1 MRVFKFLILFLFC
14 LVVLTIIMPVGQ
26 AQKPD
31 TTFEKTILP
40 YLQENCTSCHNAKSP
55 SGGLNLELYQTP
67 ASVLQAQEAWENV
80 LHKLQTGEMPPQ
92 GLPRPD
98 RAQTETVMR
107 WLETTFAHANKLVK
121 PDPGRITARRLNRAE
136 YNNTIRDL
144 LGVDIE
150 PAKDF
155 PQDDSAHG
163 FDNIADAL
171 TLSPTLME
179 KYLAAAE
186 KISHLAVFGPD
197 VKVQTFRIEPTR
209 PRRMETNP
217 VQITQPPFYTME
229 DYDVTGISHPGSY
242 HWKYRFPATGE
253 YHFRLRADGARPPG
267 SEPQMMD
274 LYLDGKIVQSFEVP
288 SKVTETNERL
298 PVFMEVRL
306 KITAGQHELIAAFP
320 RLFEGLPASFG
331 GPNPSKKPAP
341 PAPDPARFFPP
352 LPKDATPE
360 QIKAR
365 EAQIERFRNR
375 KPQFGGMAVAEIEIN
390 GPFDH
395 VKGPALA
402 SVQKL
407 YACGHFKGNHQPGC
421 ERKIISSLAH
431 RAFRRPVAASEADG
445 LVSIFTKAKER
456 GRSFEQGIALVVQT
470 ILVTP
475 DFLFRIEESMR
486 NNRLASPV
494 SGDERRFRNSLREQT
509 AFVPVRSDNDRNQSE
524 AVTSYQISPH
534 ELATR
539 LSYFLWSSTPDE
551 ELLRLASQGTLRKPA
566 VLAAQIK
573 RMLRD
578 PKANALAE
586 NFVGQWLE
594 IRRLESQQPDR
605 DRFPDFDDYLRT
617 SMQKET
623 ELLWQSIVQEDRSIM
638 DLIGGKYTFLNERL
652 ARHYGIKGV
661 TGANFRKVD
670 LTGTGRTGI
679 LTHASVLTVS
689 SYGNRTSPV
698 LRGKYIL
705 ENVLNAP
712 PPAAPA
718 NVPRLDEEAVGAKGS
733 LRQQLEKHRVNP
745 VCASCHARMDPLGF
759 SLENYDAVGA
769 WRAKDGNFLIDP
781 SGVLPDGRA
790 FKNAEDLITILQAE
804 KNAFTEALTE
814 KLLTYALGRG
824 LERADRPAVKSLV
837 ANVAAQQ
844 YRFSSLVLEMV
855 RSLPFQKRRGDRT
868 T

>member
-1 MRVFKFLILFLFC
+1 MRVFKILLIFLFC
-14 LVVLTIIMPVGQ
+14 LLVLTIIMPVGQ
-26 AQKPD
+26 AQKTD

-40 YLQENCTSCHNAKSP
+40 FIRENCAGCHNAKSP
-55 SGGLNLELYQTP
+55 AGGLNFELYQTP
-67 ASVLQAQEAWENV
+67 ATVLQAREHWENV
-80 LHKLQTGEMPPQ
+80 LHKLQAGEMPPQ

-98 RAQTETVMR
+98 RTQTERVMR
-107 WLETTFAHANKLVK
+107 WLENQFAHANKLVK

-136 YNNTIRDL
+136 YNNTVRDL

-150 PAKDF
+150 PANDF

-179 KYLAAAE
+179 KYMAAAE
-186 KISHLAVFGPD
+186 KIAHLAVFGPE

-217 VQITQPPFYTME
+217 IQITQPPFYTMQ
-229 DYDVTGISHPGSY
+229 DYDATGISHPGSY

-253 YHFRLRADGARPPG
+253 YHFRVRADGARPPG
-267 SEPQMMD
+267 SDPQMMD
-274 LYLDGKIVQSFEVP
+274 LHLDGKIVQSFEVP
-288 SKVTETNERL
+288 NKVTATNERL

-306 KITAGQHELIAAFP
+306 QVTAGHHQLIAAFP
-320 RLFEGLPASFG
+320 RLFEGLPAGFG
-331 GPNPSKKPAP
+331 GPNPSKQPAP
-341 PAPDPARFFPP
+341 PAQDPARFLQP

-375 KPQFGGMAVAEIEIN
+375 KPQFGGMAIAEVEIN
-390 GPFDH
+390 GPFDY
-395 VKGPALA
+395 VKAPSAESL
-402 SVQKL
+402 QKL
-407 YACGHFKGNHQPGC
+407 YICGHLKGNHQPGC
-421 ERKIISSLAH
+421 ERKIITNLAR
-431 RAFRRPVAASEADG
+431 RAFRRPAESAEVDG
-445 LVSIFTKAKER
+445 LISIFTKAKER
-456 GRSFEQGIALVVQT
+456 GRAFEQGLALVVQA

-475 DFLFRIEESMR
+475 DFLFRVEKPM
-486 NNRLASPV
+486 AS
-494 SGDERRFRNSLREQT
+494 ERRT
-509 AFVPVRSDNDRNQSE
+509 ASISSSTARPFSNGLMASTAKESIQSD
-524 AVTSYQISPH
+524 TIISYQISPH
-534 ELATR
+534 ELAAR
-539 LSYFLWSSTPDE
+539 LSYFLWSSMPDE
-551 ELLRLASQGTLRKPA
+551 ELLRLADQGSLRKPA

-578 PKANALAE
+578 PKASALAE

-605 DRFPDFDDYLRT
+605 DRFPDFDDYLRA

-623 ELLWQSIVQEDRSIM
+623 ELFWQNIMQEDRSIL
-638 DLIGGKYTFLNERL
+638 DFIGGKFTFLNERL

-661 TGANFRKVD
+661 TGASFRKVD

-712 PPAAPA
+712 PPAPPG
-718 NVPRLDEEAVGAKGS
+718 NVPPLDEAAVGAKGT
-733 LRQQLEKHRVNP
+733 LRQQLEQHRQSA

-769 WRAKDGNFLIDP
+769 WRTQEGKFPIDP
-781 SGVLPDGRA
+781 SGTLPNGKS
-790 FKNAEDLITILQAE
+790 FKTADELIGILQAE
-804 KNAFTEALTE
+804 KLAFTEALTE
-814 KLLTYALGRG
+814 KLLIYALGRG
-824 LERADRPAVKSLV
+824 MERADRPAVKTIV
-837 ANVAAQQ
+837 TKVAANQ
-844 YRFSSLVLEMV
+844 YRFSSLVLEIV
-855 RSLPFQKRRGDRT
+855 KSLPFQKRRGEAKL
-868 T
+868 

>member
-1 MRVFKFLILFLFC
+1 MRVFKISLIFLFC
-14 LVVLTIIMPVGQ
+14 LTVLAIIIPVSQ
-26 AQKPD
+26 AQKTD

-40 YLQENCTSCHNAKSP
+40 YIRENCVGCHNAKSP
-55 SGGLNLELYQTP
+55 AGGLNFELYQTP
-67 ASVLQAQEAWENV
+67 ASVLQAREHWENV
-80 LHKLQTGEMPPQ
+80 LHRLQTGEMPPQ

-98 RAQTETVMR
+98 RIQTETVMR
-107 WLETTFAHANKLVK
+107 WLENQFAHANKLVK
-121 PDPGRITARRLNRAE
+121 PDPGRVTARRLNRAE
-136 YNNTIRDL
+136 YNNTVRDL

-150 PAKDF
+150 PANDF

-179 KYLAAAE
+179 KYMAAAE
-186 KISHLAVFGPD
+186 KISHLAVFGPE

-217 VQITQPPFYTME
+217 VQITQAPFYTMQ
-229 DYDVTGISHPGSY
+229 DYDLTGISHPGSY

-253 YHFRLRADGARPPG
+253 YHFRVRADGAKPPG

-288 SKVTETNERL
+288 NKVTATNERL

-306 KITAGQHELIAAFP
+306 KVSAGQHQLIAAFP

-331 GPNPSKKPAP
+331 GPNPSQQPAP

-365 EAQIERFRNR
+365 EAQMERFRNR
-375 KPQFGGMAVAEIEIN
+375 KPQFGGMAIAEVEIN
-390 GPFDH
+390 GPFDY
-395 VKGPALA
+395 VKAPSPE

-407 YACGHFKGNHQPGC
+407 YTCGHLKGNHQPGC
-421 ERKIISSLAH
+421 ERKIITNLARH
-431 RAFRRPVAASEADG
+431 AFRRPAESEEVEG
-445 LVSIFTKAKER
+445 LLSIFIKAKER

-475 DFLFRIEESMR
+475 DFLFRIEKPM
-486 NNRLASPV
+486 A
-494 SGDERRFRNSLREQT
+494 GGERRTVGNNSARPFSKG
-509 AFVPVRSDNDRNQSE
+509 FVASSANEATESD
-524 AVTSYQISPH
+524 TIISYQISPH

-539 LSYFLWSSTPDE
+539 LSYFLWSSMPDE
-551 ELLRLASQGTLRKPA
+551 ELLRLAEQGTLRKPA
-566 VLAAQIK
+566 VLATQIK

-605 DRFPDFDDYLRT
+605 DRFPDFDDYLRA

-623 ELLWQSIVQEDRSIM
+623 ELFWQNIMQEDRSIL
-638 DLIGGKYTFLNERL
+638 DFVGGKYTFLNERL

-712 PPAAPA
+712 PPAPPPVPA
-718 NVPRLDEEAVGAKGS
+718 LDEAAVGVKAS
-733 LRQQLEKHRVNP
+733 LRQQLEQHRQSP
-745 VCASCHARMDPLGF
+745 ICASCHARMDPLGF
-759 SLENYDAVGA
+759 SLENYDAVGS
-769 WRAKDGNFLIDP
+769 WRTKDGAFPIDS
-781 SGVLPDGRA
+781 SGTLPDGKS
-790 FKNAEDLITILQAE
+790 FKNAEELIVILQSE
-804 KNAFTEALTE
+804 KAAFTEALTE
-814 KLLTYALGRG
+814 KLLIYALGRG
-824 LERADRPAVKSLV
+824 IERSDRPAVKTIV
-837 ANVAAQQ
+837 TNVAAHQ
-844 YRFSSLVLEMV
+844 YRFSSLVLEIV
-855 RSLPFQKRRGDRT
+855 KSLPFQKRRGDRT
-868 T
+868 S